1 VEFDKFAVFDEP
13 VNARCE
19 LLVDLAKRQLAL
31 RDWERQHL
39 PIEASQLGYEL
50 FLVLAKLS
58 MAGWRDRS
66 GLLKQLYLA
75 LPYSE
80 KGIRLHLRRLEETGW
95 LKVSR
100 SGKDGRVVQIE
111 LSARY
116 WQLLGD
122 YGEQCRSGCALADL
136 TAD

>member
-1 VEFDKFAVFDEP
+1 MEFIKFTESDECP
-13 VNARCE
+13 SVDFERLA
-19 LLVDLAKRQLAL
+19 DLAGRQLAL

-39 PIEASQLGYEL
+39 PIDASQLGYEL

-80 KGIRLHLRRLEETGW
+80 KGIRLHLRRLEDFGW
-95 LKVSR
+95 IKVSK

-116 WQLLGD
+116 WQLLAD
-122 YGEQCRSGCALADL
+122 YAEQCRSGCALAEVVSD
-136 TAD
+136 

>member
-1 VEFDKFAVFDEP
+1 MKFTESDEFASVDFERLA
-13 VNARCE
+13 
-19 LLVDLAKRQLAL
+19 DLAGRQLAL

-39 PIEASQLGYEL
+39 PIDASQLGYEL

-80 KGIRLHLRRLEETGW
+80 KGIRLHLRRLEDFGW
-95 LKVSR
+95 IKVSK

-111 LSARY
+111 LSARC
-116 WQLLGD
+116 W
-122 YGEQCRSGCALADL
+122 QCRRG
-136 TAD
+136 